1 MDPKWIEQGG
11 FLAVIAILIG
21 ALYYFKAQVD
31 MARTGRDK
39 DAEMYRIQAEKVAEN
54 HRIQVEKIAENCRI
68 HADKLRVEYMELLRD
83 VLKTISQNTLA
94 IDGVTKALDITQKLE
109 KLANGF
115 KESK

>member
-11 FLAVIAILIG
+11 FLAVIAILLG

-31 MARTGRDK
+31 LARTTRDK
-39 DAEMYRIQAEKVAEN
+39 DAEMYRIQAERVT
-54 HRIQVEKIAENCRI
+54 ENCRV
-68 HADKLRVEYMELLRD
+68 HADKCRVEYMELLRD

-94 IDGVTKALDITQKLE
+94 INEVAKALDITQKLE

-115 KESK
+115 KESR